1 MRKFCVIILFIV
13 NTLTLLTSCEEWE
26 GRIVIFNDDRNK
38 ADARMEQLL
47 KVITNK
53 DEDKLKGMF
62 SKQAINDALDFDDG
76 MESLFDLIQGDIVSW
91 KRERFS
97 SSGLREEGK
106 KYTKTLTWY
115 TVVTDENDYLIF
127 ASDYIVNTVDPDNL
141 GFYTLRAK
149 KKVDQETSFDV
160 YWNELEKP
168 GIIKTE
174 E

>member
-1 MRKFCVIILFIV
+1 M
-13 NTLTLLTSCEEWE
+13 
-26 GRIVIFNDDRNK
+26 IFDNSEKK

-47 KVITNK
+47 KIITNK

-76 MESLFDLIQGDIVSW
+76 MEYLFDLIQGDIVSW
-91 KRERFS
+91 KQERFS
-97 SSGLREEGK
+97 SSGLRDEGK
-106 KYTKTLTWY
+106 KYTKLLTWY

-127 ASDYIVNTVDPDNL
+127 ASDYIVNTIDPDNL

-149 KKVDQETSFDV
+149 KKAAQEISFKV
-160 YWNELEKP
+160 SWNELEKP
-168 GIIKTE
+168 GIILTE